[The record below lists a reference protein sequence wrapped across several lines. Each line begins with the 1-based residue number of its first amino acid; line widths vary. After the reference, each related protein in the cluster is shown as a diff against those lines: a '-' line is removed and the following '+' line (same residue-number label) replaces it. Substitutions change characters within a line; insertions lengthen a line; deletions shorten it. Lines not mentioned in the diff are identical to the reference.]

1 MAKPFVKIDNGKLTL
16 MTDAKFENAKVVSI
30 LGKAR
35 MGKSSFLNCLA
46 AHMTNEN
53 KRIFATK
60 GTFEHVTKGVDYY
73 YIADK
78 NILLLDTQGLDH
90 EDSSHDPILLLFVYL
105 ISDIIIFNGT
115 NQLQNDTLKL
125 LEPICAFMHS
135 VDLEEIVKP
144 RLFFRIANA
153 FPIVLENPLKSLDTI
168 NVCYD
173 DQYQSIRDS
182 IRLLFQDDIDVVAT
196 DHLNKSA
203 TAFIDAGTFKPL
215 LEDAENG
222 FLPAIEKVLDALL
235 KPSDKNNKYLH
246 KMPEVIKQINN
257 NEKINISKLDVV
269 ALTAEND
276 ILQWLQHCDATNYAP
291 IEVDGL
297 QKTYVDL
304 VEPRKLKKKAILSA
318 FTRKFN
324 SVPEKIKSR
333 HYNDLNAKLSE
344 PITKAIQ
351 ECVTKAEDRV
361 ERANRYMINTTLPKI
376 NSIDQSFT
384 NVSEDFILQYLKV
397 YYDLEVFCEDIYEP
411 VKEKYVKI
419 CTDAYDTFNKVLN
432 EQKEKEEVYMEQA
445 TTVCNKVVA
454 NFVATET
461 SKAEDTNTFA
471 ILQRTNDE
479 IVKGCVDLTLA
490 YVKNDLQKSICYS
503 EIQGIIKG
511 YVLSFIV
518 TGVTSDRNIETYD
531 LTSSMWESFRTSIKD
546 LSKGLLPVWTD
557 VKKKLLE
564 GYHFDI
570 KYPKIMQMIMKNP
583 EIQFTSNN
591 LVEECFIDNDTSSV
605 AYFTTVETY
614 EEIYKPVIQEVVDDM
629 KSKGYYN
636 PTYTLS
642 YEINTSRAENAVSW
656 KTSINNKINPTSDE
670 EFRTLLN
677 NKYRRN
683 SEEILI
689 HKLKKMY
696 CKKSVEGEDFTSL
709 LEASELV

>member
-144 RLFFRIANA
+144 KLFFRIANA

-196 DHLNKSA
+196 DHLSRSS

-215 LEDAENG
+215 LEDVENG

-235 KPSDKNNKYLH
+235 KPSDKNNKYLY

-297 QKTYVDL
+297 QKTYVDV
-304 VEPRKLKKKAILSA
+304 VEPRKLKKRAILSA

-324 SVPEKIKSR
+324 SVPEKIKSK

-344 PITKAIQ
+344 PILKAVQ
-351 ECVTKAEDRV
+351 ECVEKAEARV
-361 ERANRYMINTTLPKI
+361 ELAHSYMSNRLLPKI
-376 NSIDQSFT
+376 SSTDYSFT
-384 NVSEDFILQYLKV
+384 GVSGNFMIQYLKV
-397 YYDLEVFCEDIYEP
+397 YHDLQVFCEDIYEP

-432 EQKEKEEVYMEQA
+432 EQKEKEEVYLEQA
-445 TTVCNKVVA
+445 TTVCNRVVA
-454 NFVATET
+454 KFVATET
-461 SKAEDTNTFA
+461 SKAEDTNKFA
-471 ILQRTNDE
+471 ILLRTNDE
-479 IVKGCVDLTLA
+479 IVKGRVDLTLA

-518 TGVTSDRNIETYD
+518 TTVTSYPNIETYD
-531 LTSSMWESFRTSIKD
+531 LTSSMWESFTNRIKD
-546 LSKGLLPVWTD
+546 LSKGLIPVLTD

-564 GYHFDI
+564 GYHFDV
-570 KYPKIMQMIMKNP
+570 KYPNIMRMIMKNP

-591 LVEECFIDNDTSSV
+591 LVEECFLDEGTTSV
-605 AYFTTVETY
+605 NYLTTVETY
-614 EEIYKPVIQEVVDDM
+614 EKIYKPIIQGAVDALA
-629 KSKGYYN
+629 SKGYCD
-636 PTYTLS
+636 PTYTLN
-642 YEINTSRAENAVSW
+642 YKIRTSHAENAVMW
-656 KTSINNKINPTSDE
+656 RISIDNMYNTNFE
-670 EFRTLLN
+670 
-677 NKYRRN
+677 Y
-683 SEEILI
+683 ILF

-696 CKKSVEGEDFTSL
+696 CKKVVEGAKFTEL
-709 LEASELV
+709 LEAEELV

>member
-324 SVPEKIKSR
+324 SVPEKIKNK

-344 PITKAIQ
+344 PITKAIND
-351 ECVTKAEDRV
+351 CVTKAEDRV

-376 NSIDQSFT
+376 TSTDYSFT
-384 NVSEDFILQYLKV
+384 RVSDNFILQYLKV
-397 YYDLEVFCEDIYEP
+397 YYDLQVFCEDIYEP

-432 EQKEKEEVYMEQA
+432 EQKEKEERYLEQLNEL
-445 TTVCNKVVA
+445 CDRVVSK
-454 NFVATET
+454 FVATET
-461 SKAEDTNTFA
+461 SRIKNMKDYGV
-471 ILQRTNDE
+471 LLGTNDE
-479 IVKGCVDLTLA
+479 IVKGAVDLILEG
-490 YVKNDLQKSICYS
+490 VKSKAEKIMVYS
-503 EIQGIIKG
+503 EILGVIKE
-511 YVLSFIV
+511 YDLSFTV
-518 TGVTSDRNIETYD
+518 AEVSFSKPVDMYD
-531 LTSSMWESFRTSIKD
+531 LTSSLWESFTSRIKE
-546 LSKGLLPVWTD
+546 LSKKLIPVWTD
-557 VKKKLLE
+557 VKKGLLE
-564 GYHFDI
+564 GKHFDI
-570 KYPKIMQMIMKNP
+570 KYPKIMHMIMKNP

-591 LVEECFIDNDTSSV
+591 VVEECFLQKDVPSIS
-605 AYFTTVETY
+605 YFTTVETY
-614 EEIYKPVIQEVVDDM
+614 EKIYKPVIQEVVDDM
-629 KSKGYYN
+629 KSKGYCHDN
-636 PTYTLS
+636 YTLL
-642 YEINTSRAENAVSW
+642 YKIDTSPAENAVLWRIS
-656 KTSINNKINPTSDE
+656 SH
-670 EFRTLLN
+670 
-677 NKYRRN
+677 NKYSRN
-683 SEEILI
+683 VEEILI
-689 HKLKKMY
+689 RKLKKMY
-696 CKKSVEGEDFTSL
+696 CKKHVEGEDFTSL
-709 LEASELV
+709 LEAAELV